1 MKKNK
6 KILVYLLLVLSFVL
20 IGAGAY
26 LYFNG
31 EKKESNKVDKEDKE
45 EQKEKV
51 TPLLYEITKEGSNN
65 KIYLLGS
72 IHLGNIN
79 ELELPQYLNDAY
91 NYSEYLAFEILDAET
106 KEDPSM
112 FMFKN
117 ENDTINNHFSKET
130 IDKIKN
136 YINKNN
142 MMNSYNEKMNPFY
155 YYIVIQAVGYQKSG
169 LLNTIGVDQ
178 FFKDKGEKDNKK
190 LFAVEKAEDQM
201 NVLAN
206 NPDRLFE
213 IMIND
218 LIDSY
223 EKNPDSLKKL
233 YESWKKGT
241 IKEDLR
247 KEIEET
253 KISNLKYSEEDR
265 KLIEEYNK
273 KMLADRDIHM
283 TNKLIEYFNLN
294 YKMLYIVGSAH
305 VVGENGIVDQL
316 QIKGYTVREVK

>member
-31 EKKESNKVDKEDKE
+31 EKKESNKVDKE

-136 YINKNN
+136 YLNKNN

>member
-6 KILVYLLLVLSFVL
+6 KILVFLLLVLSFVL

-136 YINKNN
+136 YLNKNN

>member
-136 YINKNN
+136 YLNKNN

>member
-6 KILVYLLLVLSFVL
+6 KILVFLLLVLSFVL

-31 EKKESNKVDKEDKE
+31 EKKESNKVDKE